1 MENVNYHVFNGTVFS
16 REFRYNESAMARICM
31 LNPPFVDDFVRS
43 ARWYARSRGRVQRH
57 PDYLLVA
64 TAVLEEAGHTVL
76 FIDGAALN
84 MRRDQV
90 LDEVGR
96 FRPDLCVLHTTTPS
110 IDSDIGYAR
119 DLKAKTGAFTVLVGN
134 HATAEPDDTLRRAGG
149 AVDRIVRGECEFTLR
164 ALAASPEDRALPGIS
179 YATDGAA
186 VNNPLPPPLD
196 VDELPFP
203 AWRHI
208 RPEWYR
214 DAGKLYP
221 FLTLLSGRGCFA
233 RCTFCVDPQLFA
245 GHRLRL
251 RRPERVVD
259 EIESDLRLFPQVREI
274 MFETDT
280 FVASAAHVRGVCE
293 EILRRGIRIAWSC
306 NTRVDMDLDLLP
318 LMRRSGCR
326 MLMTGFEF
334 GTQAALDAVRKGVT
348 LEQSRDFA
356 RRARELGFVVH
367 GCFMIGAPGETRE
380 SARATIQFA
389 KSLPLDTIQISGI
402 AVYPGTELYQ
412 WAKQNGCLVPKDWRE
427 WVSED
432 CEQVTL
438 LSYPDLPK
446 EEIDR
451 LIDEG
456 LREFY
461 LRPQQ
466 MLRMAASVRS
476 WADIRR
482 KLYGGWSFLKYHL
495 DRRRGRAAR

>member
-1 MENVNYHVFNGTVFS
+1 MENVNYHVFNGTEIFP
-16 REFRYNESAMARICM
+16 EFRYNDSAMARICM

-57 PDYLLVA
+57 PDYMLIA
-64 TAVLEEAGHTVL
+64 TAVLEEAGHEVL
-76 FIDGAALN
+76 FVDGAALN
-84 MRRDQV
+84 LKQPQV

-119 DLKAKTGAFTVLVGN
+119 VLKEHTGAFTVLIGN
-134 HATAEPDDTLRRAGG
+134 HVTAEPDDTIARAGD
-149 AVDRIVRGECEFTLR
+149 AVDRIVRGEYDFTLR
-164 ALAASPEDRALPGIS
+164 QLAERPEDRSIPGLS
-179 YATDGAA
+179 YRSEGRA
-186 VNNPLPPPLD
+186 VHNPFPPALD
-196 VDELPFP
+196 VNELPFP
-203 AWRHI
+203 AWKHI

-233 RCTFCVDPQLFA
+233 RCSFCVDPQLFA
-245 GHRLRL
+245 GHRLRM

-259 EIESDLRLFPQVREI
+259 EIESDLELFPQIREI

-280 FVASAAHVRGVCE
+280 FVASPAHVRGVCE
-293 EILRRGIRIAWSC
+293 EILRRGLRIAWSC
-306 NTRVDMDLDLLP
+306 NTRVDMDLELLP
-318 LMRRSGCR
+318 LMRRAGCR

-334 GTQAALDAVRKGVT
+334 GTQAALDAVGKGVT
-348 LEQSRDFA
+348 LEQSEAFA

-380 SARATIQFA
+380 SALATIGFA
-389 KSLPLDTIQISGI
+389 KRLPLDTIQISGI
-402 AVYPGTELYQ
+402 CVYPGTELYR
-412 WAKQNGCLVPKDWRE
+412 WAKDNGYLVPRDWRE

-438 LSYPDLPK
+438 LSYPELPK

-451 LIDEG
+451 LIDRG

-461 LRPQQ
+461 LRPRQI
-466 MLRMAASVRS
+466 LRMIGAVRS

-482 KLYGGWSFLKYHL
+482 KLYGGWGFLKYHL
-495 DRRRGRAAR
+495 DRWRRGER